1 MIKEVGAAFDDH
13 YASLT
18 LIRIDCE
25 ESLSL
30 PRRPCERAEIGVS
43 GSQQVRSTTEH
54 KNMASD
60 WGQNF
65 FCSLGH
71 KIETRERNSD
81 FSQPTLSSVAHGFL
95 SE

>member
-1 MIKEVGAAFDDH
+1 MKEVAAAFDDH

-25 ESLSL
+25 ESLSF

-54 KNMASD
+54 KIWRQIGD
-60 WGQNF
+60 
-65 FCSLGH
+65 
-71 KIETRERNSD
+71 KISSARWLTRSRREKEIV
-81 FSQPTLSSVAHGFL
+81 TFL
-95 SE
+95 SLP